1 MFGGVADPAVKV
13 RHGSVHRIGRQEGAG
28 VIAEHVVDF
37 GRQAVPADGI
47 GLLDLKL
54 EQTLRFG
61 CIAIFE
67 GNCSRGICK
76 PFGRYVQLFGI
87 AQQIAQCV
95 DAARPLQQEGEFPHG
110 PYTIIRNGL
119 GSIVVGKRDPN
130 QVGVGLRPSRRH
142 QPHVWRLCR
151 VARSFLVAPQISVKT
166 GERQANSDVFWTRVK
181 HLKQLIRRSPHIGPT
196 RQVRSRTSAG
206 VVGRCGS
213 DSARGAKP
221 LPIRPIFRASP
232 APHPNSPMRANRSAL
247 PRRALAMLPPRFQPF
262 RRYLRLPPLR
272 ATKRARPDRPGTA
285 EAQYRA
291 LRGLSPNRS
300 GLAPASPGRRHYPV
314 PQSDALRSHSTPSA
328 TLPHRHSIK
337 PMRC

>member
-13 RHGSVHRIGRQEGAG
+13 RHGSVHRIGRQKGTG

-47 GLLDLKL
+47 GLLILKL

-76 PFGRYVQLFGI
+76 PFGGDVQLFGI

-130 QVGVGLRPSRRH
+130 QVGVGLGRAG
-142 QPHVWRLCR
+142 VTNGIFGGFVELLN
-151 VARSFLVAPQISVKT
+151 SFLVAPQISVKT
-166 GERQANSDVFWTRVK
+166 GERQANSDVFRTGVK
-181 HLKQLIRRSPHIGPT
+181 HLKQLIGALLILARPGKCASVLLLEWSVRAVQIPRAAQSHRRF
-196 RQVRSRTSAG
+196 
-206 VVGRCGS
+206 
-213 DSARGAKP
+213 
-221 LPIRPIFRASP
+221 RPIFRASP

-247 PRRALAMLPPRFQPF
+247 PRRALAKLPPLFQPL

-272 ATKRARPDRPGTA
+272 ATKRARQDRPGTA

-291 LRGLSPNRS
+291 LRGLSPIRS
-300 GLAPASPGRRHYPV
+300 RPVPASPEMRHYPV
-314 PQSDALRSHSTPSA
+314 PSWMPYEAIRPPQRPCRTGIRSNP
-328 TLPHRHSIK
+328 
-337 PMRC
+337 